1 MIDIMC
7 RVEQDLN
14 EHLGNL
20 KEGYQPRDY
29 RNIDFD
35 QCLFSELAF
44 NRILREI
51 CLDEIGSNSPHA
63 INCFNQMINKMAEFM
78 AAIIADDVD
87 EIYDVEKLKKTTHG
101 DCLLSIMMADEH
113 FRQKAFEIF
122 Q

>member
-1 MIDIMC
+1 MMDH
-7 RVEQDLN
+7 VTQDLN
-14 EHLGNL
+14 NYLDRL
-20 KEGYQPRDY
+20 MEGYQPRDY
-29 RNIDFD
+29 RKIDFD

-113 FRQKAFEIF
+113 FRQKAFETF